1 MPSQQP
7 DIRVR
12 EDLRNVAIIAHVD
25 HGKTTLID
33 GLLRA
38 CGAFRENEAVEERVM
53 DSGDIEKERGIT
65 IQSKTTAVDYEGLRI
80 QLVDTPG
87 HADFGGEVERV
98 LGMADAALLLC
109 DAYEGVMPQTRFV
122 LRKAL
127 AHGLRPILV
136 VNKIDR
142 PEERAEEVVNEV
154 FDLLVELGADDT
166 QLDFPVVYA
175 SAKHGISSTEY
186 GGEMKDLIP
195 VLDTIVRHVPPPRV
209 DEDAPLQF
217 QAVTLGYDSFVGRL
231 VIGRVARG
239 RMKRGATV
247 IRIPEEGSP
256 NSFRITKLFGTLG
269 TQRVDIEEARAGDI
283 VIVAGVDSIDVGDTV
298 CDPGHPDP
306 LPRIAIDPPTIR
318 IHLSVNNS
326 PFAGRDGKY
335 VTSRQ
340 IGERLDREGMSNISV
355 VIERTE
361 KLDTFAV
368 SGRGELQLA
377 VLIETLRRE
386 GYEFAVSRPE
396 IIVKEVDGQRCE
408 PVEEVVADVPESAAG
423 SVMEKLA
430 QRKGRMET
438 MEHNGDRVQM
448 RFIVPSRGLFGYRG
462 EFLTDTRG
470 EGILYRTVQGF
481 EPLAG
486 DLPGRGV
493 GPLVCTDQGRTTPH
507 AIFKIQERAML
518 FVPPS
523 VDVYEG
529 QIVGESRRQGDLNVN
544 LTRAKKLDN
553 MRASGRDENVII
565 TPYKKLTIE
574 EALGWIED
582 DELLEVTPVELRLRK
597 RELSRSFRKR

>member
-1 MPSQQP
+1 MPEKAFRQ
-7 DIRVR
+7 
-12 EDLRNVAIIAHVD
+12 DLRNVAIIAHVD
-25 HGKTTLID
+25 HGKTTLVD

-38 CGAFRENEAVEERVM
+38 CGAFRENAAVEDRVM
-53 DSGDIEKERGIT
+53 DSGDLERERGIT
-65 IQSKTTAVDYEGLRI
+65 IQSKSTSIEYEGVRI

-87 HADFGGEVERV
+87 HSDFGGEVERV
-98 LGMADAALLLC
+98 LGMAEAAVLLC

-127 AHGLRPILV
+127 EHGLRPILV

-142 PEERAEEVVNEV
+142 PEERAQEVVDEV
-154 FDLLVELGADDT
+154 FDLLVELGANDI

-175 SAKHGISSTEY
+175 SAKQGVASSEY

-195 VLDTIVRHVPPPRV
+195 VLDAILKYAPPPEV
-209 DEDAPLQF
+209 DESGPLQF
-217 QAVTLGYDSFVGRL
+217 QAVTLGYDTFVGRL
-231 VIGRVARG
+231 VIGRVVRG
-239 RMKRGATV
+239 RMKRGSTV
-247 IRIPEEGSP
+247 VRVRESGASD
-256 NSFRITKLFGTLG
+256 SFRITKMFGTRG
-269 TQRVDIEEARAGDI
+269 IGRVELDEARAGDI

-298 CDPGHPDP
+298 CDPGHPEA

-318 IHLSVNNS
+318 VHISVNNS
-326 PFAGRDGKY
+326 PFAGREGKF

-340 IGERLDREGMSNISV
+340 IGERLEREAMSNISIQ
-355 VIERTE
+355 IERTD

-396 IIVKEVDGQRCE
+396 IILKKIDGETCE
-408 PVEEVVADVPESAAG
+408 PVEEVVIDVPETAAG

-430 QRKGRMET
+430 QRKGRMDT
-438 MEHNGDRVQM
+438 MEHNGARVQM
-448 RFIVPSRGLFGYRG
+448 RYIVPSRGLFGYRG

-470 EGILYRTVQGF
+470 EGILYRSVEGF
-481 EPLAG
+481 EPYAG
-486 DLPGRGV
+486 DLPGRNV
-493 GPLVCTDQGRTTPH
+493 GPVVCTDQGRTTPH
-507 AIFKIQERAML
+507 SIFKIQERATL
-518 FVPPS
+518 FVPPGS
-523 VDVYEG
+523 DVYEG
-529 QIVGESRRQGDLNVN
+529 QIVGENRREGEMNVN

-565 TPYKKLTIE
+565 TPYRKLTIE

-582 DELLEVTPVELRLRK
+582 DELLEVTPANLRLRK
-597 RELSRSFRKR
+597 RVLSRSFRKR